1 MQKVALITGTG
12 SGIGKAL
19 AELLLSENYLIF
31 GYSRTN
37 QIENKNFTF
46 TKIDLS
52 DMESVQK
59 LQFPNVDVASDVLLV
74 NNAAT
79 IGSILPIDKKTDE
92 EILREYNLN
101 IISPTLLSR
110 KFINN
115 YSDNKKLLINI
126 GSGAANKAIASWST
140 YCATKSGLDMLTEV
154 IQKEKHESLKVF
166 SIHPGVVN
174 TNMQEEIR
182 KSDADFFPIKQQFI
196 DYYSKNELFSVDF
209 VALKIFQIIVKNE
222 DFEEMIEMER
232 QKNTWTF
239 EERWLSRIWD
249 KWKEFIEPPGN
260 PKWSS
265 VGHDSMGTINIP

>member
-19 AELLLSENYLIF
+19 AELLLSENYLVF

-52 DMESVQK
+52 DMEAVQK
-59 LQFPNVDVASDVLLV
+59 LQFPNVNVASDVLLV

-79 IGSILPIDKKTDE
+79 IGSILPIDRKTNE

-209 VALKIFQIIVKNE
+209 VALKIFQIIAKNE
-222 DFEEMIEMER
+222 DFKEIILNLR
-232 QKNTWTF
+232 DF
-239 EERWLSRIWD
+239 E
-249 KWKEFIEPPGN
+249 
-260 PKWSS
+260 
-265 VGHDSMGTINIP
+265 

>member
-19 AELLLSENYLIF
+19 AKLLLSENYLVF

-52 DMESVQK
+52 NIEEVQK
-59 LQFPNVDVASDVLLV
+59 LRFPDIDLASDLLLV

-79 IGSILPIDKKTDE
+79 IGSILPIHKKKNE

-115 YSDNKKLLINI
+115 YANNKKLLINI
-126 GSGAANKAIASWST
+126 SSGAANKPIPSWST

-154 IQKEKHESLKVF
+154 IHKEKHENLKIF

-182 KSDADFFPIKQQFI
+182 RSDANFFPIKQQFI
-196 DYYSKNELFSVDF
+196 DYYNKNELFSVDF
-209 VALKIFQIIVKNE
+209 VALKIFQIIAKNE
-222 DFEEMIEMER
+222 DLNEIILNLR
-232 QKNTWTF
+232 
-239 EERWLSRIWD
+239 
-249 KWKEFIEPPGN
+249 
-260 PKWSS
+260 
-265 VGHDSMGTINIP
+265 DSE

>member
-1 MQKVALITGTG
+1 MQKVALITGTS

-19 AELLLSENYLIF
+19 AKLLLSENYLVF

-52 DMESVQK
+52 NMEEVQK
-59 LQFPNVDVASDVLLV
+59 LKFPDIDVASDFLLV

-79 IGSILPIDKKTDE
+79 IGSILPIHKKTNE

-115 YSDNKKLLINI
+115 YANNKKLLINI
-126 GSGAANKAIASWST
+126 SSGAANKPIPSWST
-140 YCATKSGLDMLTEV
+140 YCATKSGLDMLTKV
-154 IQKEKHESLKVF
+154 IHKEKHENLKIF

-182 KSDADFFPIKQQFI
+182 RSDANFFPIKQQFI
-196 DYYSKNELFSVDF
+196 DYYNKNELFSVDF
-209 VALKIFQIIVKNE
+209 VALKIFQIIAKNE
-222 DFEEMIEMER
+222 DLNEIILNLR
-232 QKNTWTF
+232 
-239 EERWLSRIWD
+239 
-249 KWKEFIEPPGN
+249 
-260 PKWSS
+260 
-265 VGHDSMGTINIP
+265 DSE

>member
-19 AELLLSENYLIF
+19 AELLLSEDYLIF

-52 DMESVQK
+52 DMEAVQK
-59 LQFPNVDVASDVLLV
+59 LQFPNVNLASDVLLV

-79 IGSILPIDKKTDE
+79 IGSILPIDKKTNE

-115 YSDNKKLLINI
+115 YSDNKKLLVNI

-209 VALKIFQIIVKNE
+209 VALKIFQIIAKNE
-222 DFEEMIEMER
+222 DFKEIILHLMD
-232 QKNTWTF
+232 F
-239 EERWLSRIWD
+239 E
-249 KWKEFIEPPGN
+249 
-260 PKWSS
+260 
-265 VGHDSMGTINIP
+265 

>member
-12 SGIGKAL
+12 SGIGKTL

-37 QIENKNFTF
+37 QIENTNFTF

-52 DMESVQK
+52 DMEAVQK
-59 LQFPNVDVASDVLLV
+59 LQFPNIDVTSNVLLV

-79 IGSILPIDKKTDE
+79 IGSILPIDKKTNE

-174 TNMQEEIR
+174 TKMQEEIR
-182 KSDADFFPIKQQFI
+182 KSNADFFPIKQQFI
-196 DYYSKNELFSVDF
+196 DYYNKNELFSIDF
-209 VALKIFQIIVKNE
+209 VALKIFQIIAKNE
-222 DFEEMIEMER
+222 DLEEIILNLRDFE
-232 QKNTWTF
+232 
-239 EERWLSRIWD
+239 
-249 KWKEFIEPPGN
+249 
-260 PKWSS
+260 
-265 VGHDSMGTINIP
+265 

>member
-1 MQKVALITGTG
+1 MQKIALITGTS

-19 AELLLSENYLIF
+19 AKLLLSENYLVF

-52 DMESVQK
+52 NMEEVQK
-59 LQFPNVDVASDVLLV
+59 LKFPDIDVASDFLLV

-79 IGSILPIDKKTDE
+79 IGSILPIHKKTNE

-115 YSDNKKLLINI
+115 YANNKKLLINI
-126 GSGAANKAIASWST
+126 SSGAANKPIPSWST

-154 IQKEKHESLKVF
+154 IQKEKHENLKIF

-182 KSDADFFPIKQQFI
+182 RSDANFFPIKQQFI
-196 DYYSKNELFSVDF
+196 DYYNKNELFSVDF
-209 VALKIFQIIVKNE
+209 VALKILQIIAKNE
-222 DFEEMIEMER
+222 DLNEIILNLRDFE
-232 QKNTWTF
+232 
-239 EERWLSRIWD
+239 
-249 KWKEFIEPPGN
+249 
-260 PKWSS
+260 
-265 VGHDSMGTINIP
+265 

>member
-52 DMESVQK
+52 DMEAVQK
-59 LQFPNVDVASDVLLV
+59 LQFPNVNVAFDVLLV

-79 IGSILPIDKKTDE
+79 IGSILPIDKKTNE

-101 IISPTLLSR
+101 IISPTLLSK

-196 DYYSKNELFSVDF
+196 DYYNKNELFSVDF
-209 VALKIFQIIVKNE
+209 VALKIFQIIAKNE
-222 DFEEMIEMER
+222 DFKEIILNLR
-232 QKNTWTF
+232 DF
-239 EERWLSRIWD
+239 E
-249 KWKEFIEPPGN
+249 
-260 PKWSS
+260 
-265 VGHDSMGTINIP
+265 

>member
-1 MQKVALITGTG
+1 MQKVALIRGTG

-19 AELLLSENYLIF
+19 AKLLLAENYLVF

-52 DMESVQK
+52 NIEEVQK
-59 LQFPNVDVASDVLLV
+59 LRFPDIDLASDLLLV

-79 IGSILPIDKKTDE
+79 IGSILPIHKKKNE

-115 YSDNKKLLINI
+115 YANKRLLINI
-126 GSGAANKAIASWST
+126 SSGAANNPIPSWST
-140 YCATKSGLDMLTEV
+140 YCATKSGLDMLTKV
-154 IQKEKHESLKVF
+154 IHKEKHENLKIF

-182 KSDADFFPIKQQFI
+182 KSDANFFPIKQQFI
-196 DYYSKNELFSVDF
+196 DYYNRNELFSVDF
-209 VALKIFQIIVKNE
+209 VALKIFQIIAKNE
-222 DFEEMIEMER
+222 DFNEIILNLR
-232 QKNTWTF
+232 DF
-239 EERWLSRIWD
+239 E
-249 KWKEFIEPPGN
+249 
-260 PKWSS
+260 
-265 VGHDSMGTINIP
+265 

>member
-1 MQKVALITGTG
+1 LQKVALITGTG

-52 DMESVQK
+52 DMEAVQK
-59 LQFPNVDVASDVLLV
+59 LQFPNVNLASDVLLV

-79 IGSILPIDKKTDE
+79 IGSILPIDKKTNE

-209 VALKIFQIIVKNE
+209 VALKILQIIAKNE
-222 DFEEMIEMER
+222 DFKEIILHIR
-232 QKNTWTF
+232 DF
-239 EERWLSRIWD
+239 EYVHLK
-249 KWKEFIEPPGN
+249 KWQF
-260 PKWSS
+260 
-265 VGHDSMGTINIP
+265 

>member
-1 MQKVALITGTG
+1 MQKVALITGTS

-19 AELLLSENYLIF
+19 AKLLLSENYLVF

-52 DMESVQK
+52 NMEEVQK
-59 LQFPNVDVASDVLLV
+59 LRFPNIDVASDLLLV

-79 IGSILPIDKKTDE
+79 IGSILPIHKKKNE

-115 YSDNKKLLINI
+115 YANNKLLINI
-126 GSGAANKAIASWST
+126 SSGAANKPIPSWST
-140 YCATKSGLDMLTEV
+140 YCATKSGLDMLTRV
-154 IQKEKHESLKVF
+154 IHKEKHENLKIF

-182 KSDADFFPIKQQFI
+182 KSDANFFPIKQQFI
-196 DYYSKNELFSVDF
+196 DYYNKNELFSVDF
-209 VALKIFQIIVKNE
+209 VALKIFQIIAKNE
-222 DFEEMIEMER
+222 DLNEIILNLRDYE
-232 QKNTWTF
+232 
-239 EERWLSRIWD
+239 
-249 KWKEFIEPPGN
+249 
-260 PKWSS
+260 
-265 VGHDSMGTINIP
+265 

>member
-46 TKIDLS
+46 IKIDLS
-52 DMESVQK
+52 DMEAVQK
-59 LQFPNVDVASDVLLV
+59 LQFPNVNVAFDVLLV

-79 IGSILPIDKKTDE
+79 IGSILPIDKKTNE

-154 IQKEKHESLKVF
+154 IQKEKHESL
-166 SIHPGVVN
+166 PLE
-174 TNMQEEIR
+174 T
-182 KSDADFFPIKQQFI
+182 
-196 DYYSKNELFSVDF
+196 
-209 VALKIFQIIVKNE
+209 
-222 DFEEMIEMER
+222 
-232 QKNTWTF
+232 
-239 EERWLSRIWD
+239 
-249 KWKEFIEPPGN
+249 
-260 PKWSS
+260 
-265 VGHDSMGTINIP
+265 

>member
-46 TKIDLS
+46 IKIDLS
-52 DMESVQK
+52 DMEAVQK
-59 LQFPNVDVASDVLLV
+59 LQFPNVNVASDVLLV

-79 IGSILPIDKKTDE
+79 IGSILPIDRKTNE

-209 VALKIFQIIVKNE
+209 VALKIFQIIAKNE
-222 DFEEMIEMER
+222 DFKEIILNLR
-232 QKNTWTF
+232 DF
-239 EERWLSRIWD
+239 E
-249 KWKEFIEPPGN
+249 
-260 PKWSS
+260 
-265 VGHDSMGTINIP
+265 

>member
-19 AELLLSENYLIF
+19 AELLLSEDYLIF

-52 DMESVQK
+52 DMEAVQK
-59 LQFPNVDVASDVLLV
+59 LQFPNVNVAFDVLLV

-209 VALKIFQIIVKNE
+209 VALKIFQIIAKNE
-222 DFEEMIEMER
+222 DFKEIILHLR
-232 QKNTWTF
+232 DF
-239 EERWLSRIWD
+239 E
-249 KWKEFIEPPGN
+249 
-260 PKWSS
+260 
-265 VGHDSMGTINIP
+265 

>member
-52 DMESVQK
+52 DMEAVQK

-79 IGSILPIDKKTDE
+79 IGSILPIDKKTTE

-126 GSGAANKAIASWST
+126 GSGVANKAIASWST

-209 VALKIFQIIVKNE
+209 VALKIFQIIAKNE
-222 DFEEMIEMER
+222 DFKEIILNLR
-232 QKNTWTF
+232 GF
-239 EERWLSRIWD
+239 E
-249 KWKEFIEPPGN
+249 
-260 PKWSS
+260 
-265 VGHDSMGTINIP
+265 

>member
-1 MQKVALITGTG
+1 MQKVALITGTS

-19 AELLLSENYLIF
+19 AKLLLSENYLVF

-52 DMESVQK
+52 NMEEVQK
-59 LQFPNVDVASDVLLV
+59 LRFPNIDVASDLLLV

-79 IGSILPIDKKTDE
+79 IGSILPIHKKKNE

-115 YSDNKKLLINI
+115 YANNKLLINI
-126 GSGAANKAIASWST
+126 SSGAANKPIPSWST
-140 YCATKSGLDMLTEV
+140 YCATKSGLDMLTRV
-154 IQKEKHESLKVF
+154 IHKEKHENLKIF

-182 KSDADFFPIKQQFI
+182 KSDANFFPIKQQFI
-196 DYYSKNELFSVDF
+196 DYYNKNELFSVDF
-209 VALKIFQIIVKNE
+209 VALKIFQIIAKNE
-222 DFEEMIEMER
+222 NFNEIILNLRDFE
-232 QKNTWTF
+232 
-239 EERWLSRIWD
+239 
-249 KWKEFIEPPGN
+249 
-260 PKWSS
+260 
-265 VGHDSMGTINIP
+265 

>member
-19 AELLLSENYLIF
+19 AELLLSENYFIF

-52 DMESVQK
+52 DMEAVQK

-79 IGSILPIDKKTDE
+79 IGSILPIDKKTNE

-126 GSGAANKAIASWST
+126 GSGAANTAIASWST

-154 IQKEKHESLKVF
+154 MQKEKHESLKVF

-209 VALKIFQIIVKNE
+209 VALKIFQIIAKNE
-222 DFEEMIEMER
+222 DFKEIILNLR
-232 QKNTWTF
+232 DF
-239 EERWLSRIWD
+239 E
-249 KWKEFIEPPGN
+249 
-260 PKWSS
+260 
-265 VGHDSMGTINIP
+265 

>member
-12 SGIGKAL
+12 SGIGRAL

-52 DMESVQK
+52 DMEAVQK
-59 LQFPNVDVASDVLLV
+59 LQFPNVNLASDVLLV

-79 IGSILPIDKKTDE
+79 IGSILPIDKKKNE

-115 YSDNKKLLINI
+115 YSDNKKLLVNI

-209 VALKIFQIIVKNE
+209 VALKIFQIIAKNE
-222 DFEEMIEMER
+222 DFKEIILNLR
-232 QKNTWTF
+232 DF
-239 EERWLSRIWD
+239 E
-249 KWKEFIEPPGN
+249 
-260 PKWSS
+260 
-265 VGHDSMGTINIP
+265 

>member
-19 AELLLSENYLIF
+19 AELLLSEDYLIF

-52 DMESVQK
+52 DMEAVQK
-59 LQFPNVDVASDVLLV
+59 LQFPNVNVASEVLLV

-79 IGSILPIDKKTDE
+79 IGSILPIDRKTNE

-209 VALKIFQIIVKNE
+209 VALKIFQIIAKNE
-222 DFEEMIEMER
+222 DFKEIILNLR
-232 QKNTWTF
+232 DF
-239 EERWLSRIWD
+239 E
-249 KWKEFIEPPGN
+249 
-260 PKWSS
+260 
-265 VGHDSMGTINIP
+265 